1 MYRSL
6 LAFELLGKV
15 WNLNR
20 HKYKSLHIVVRD
32 IVGDTFYSLLILSC
46 CKYYSPDTAAMTIAT
61 NIIKIH
67 KPMPIKVG
75 ANTSSQLQRINLN
88 NLAITKMIVKM
99 LKKPNLLLVSFSIPI
114 PPLAK

>member
-32 IVGDTFYSLLILSC
+32 IVDVSLFI
-46 CKYYSPDTAAMTIAT
+46 
-61 NIIKIH
+61 
-67 KPMPIKVG
+67 G
-75 ANTSSQLQRINLN
+75 FRI
-88 NLAITKMIVKM
+88 VR
-99 LKKPNLLLVSFSIPI
+99 
-114 PPLAK
+114 